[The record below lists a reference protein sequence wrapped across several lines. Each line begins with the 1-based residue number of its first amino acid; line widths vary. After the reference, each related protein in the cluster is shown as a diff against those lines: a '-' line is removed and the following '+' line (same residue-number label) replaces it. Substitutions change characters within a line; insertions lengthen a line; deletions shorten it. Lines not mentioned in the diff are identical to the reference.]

1 MAQHTSTMQVFS
13 DKASLQ
19 KHVAELKANQ
29 LTIGFVPTMGALHE
43 GHLSLV
49 SKGLEACD
57 KLIVSIFVNPTQFN
71 EKADLDAYP
80 RQVEKDLDVLK
91 IHSEKLLI
99 YTPSVSE
106 MYPDGQQIEAVDF
119 GLLTSTMEG
128 KFRPGHFD
136 GMVDIVRR
144 LFDHSQADIA
154 FFGQKDFQQLSII
167 RHFVRKEMI
176 PISIV
181 ACPIVRQE
189 DGLALS
195 SRNARLSADERQTAL
210 ALSKHLNTLK
220 SLKAEKSLSEA
231 LHQIRTE
238 LNADPKLTLE
248 YIECIDGQTFESCE
262 SWNDSTEITCCIA
275 AYVGDIRLIDNILL
289 STKS

>member
-49 SKGLEACD
+49 TKGLEACD

-106 MYPDGQQIEAVDF
+106 MYPDGQQIESVDF

-154 FFGQKDFQQLSII
+154 
-167 RHFVRKEMI
+167 
-176 PISIV
+176 
-181 ACPIVRQE
+181 
-189 DGLALS
+189 
-195 SRNARLSADERQTAL
+195 
-210 ALSKHLNTLK
+210 
-220 SLKAEKSLSEA
+220 
-231 LHQIRTE
+231 
-238 LNADPKLTLE
+238 
-248 YIECIDGQTFESCE
+248 
-262 SWNDSTEITCCIA
+262 
-275 AYVGDIRLIDNILL
+275 
-289 STKS
+289 